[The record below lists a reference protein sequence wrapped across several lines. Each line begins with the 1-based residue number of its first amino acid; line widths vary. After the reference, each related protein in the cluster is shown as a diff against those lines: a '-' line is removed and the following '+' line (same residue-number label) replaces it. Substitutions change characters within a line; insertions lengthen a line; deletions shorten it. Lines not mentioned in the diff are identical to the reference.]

1 MGLEYGDGEGVQVLM
16 SISRLANSISIM
28 AKYPWRQ
35 ARPSAA
41 SDPVLADGV
50 DIHLVPLE
58 DALDHPPVA
67 LDTGE
72 HDRAELTLS
81 GEVHIQVGSAK
92 ERQGNLDGKWG

>member
-1 MGLEYGDGEGVQVLM
+1 MGLEHGSILADVDITLCQQHFHFGQVSLE
-16 SISRLANSISIM
+16 AG
-28 AKYPWRQ
+28 KTEH
-35 ARPSAA
+35 

-50 DIHLVPLE
+50 DLHVLPLE

>member
-1 MGLEYGDGEGVQVLM
+1 MEAGKTE
-16 SISRLANSISIM
+16 R
-28 AKYPWRQ
+28 
-35 ARPSAA
+35 

-67 LDTGE
+67 LDAGE
-72 HDRAELTLS
+72 HERAELKLS

-92 ERQGNLDGKWG
+92 ERQGDLDGKWG